1 MPSNLTPFIAQVS
14 EWLGVTAVAMLA
26 GISPRFARKLL
37 AFQYPRRE
45 VTVSLA
51 LFAACAAAAVIIY
64 SFFPPA
70 RVELFPTARLMAG
83 AACLFLT
90 GMALRVRGQP
100 VRSAGW
106 GQQTLRPALLLGL
119 ALAVLALFLRGRIF
133 TMARQI
139 GQAEA
144 VSLLI
149 WLGICAA
156 EETLFRGYLQLRLS
170 AAWGVWKGTAAAAV
184 LYALFQIPLRLYMG
198 LEMQGVLLA
207 VGLALLQ
214 GLVLGYLMQKSG
226 NVLAGIIYRTI
237 SEWALAV
244 F

>member
-1 MPSNLTPFIAQVS
+1 MPSNLTPLILQVS
-14 EWLGVTAVAMLA
+14 EWLGVIAVAMLA
-26 GISPRFARKLL
+26 GISPRFTRKPL

-51 LFAACAAAAVIIY
+51 LFAACTVAAAIIY
-64 SFFPPA
+64 NFFPPA
-70 RVELFPTARLMAG
+70 QVELFPTARLMAG

-100 VRSAGW
+100 ARSAGW
-106 GQQTLRPALLLGL
+106 NQATLRPSLLLGL

-144 VSLLI
+144 VSLLA
-149 WLGICAA
+149 WLGICIA
-156 EETLFRGYLQLRLS
+156 EETLFRGYLKLRLS
-170 AAWGVWKGTAAAAV
+170 AAWGTWQGTAAAAL
-184 LYALFQIPLRLYMG
+184 LYALYQVPLRLYMG
-198 LEMQGVLLA
+198 LELQAVLIS

-226 NVLAGIIYRTI
+226 NVLAGVIYRTI